1 MASTIINDEEPKKQT
16 IDFNADE
23 ILTDWFENNE
33 NNWIWFEFI
42 WSKCIE
48 KSIEDFSDIAEII
61 LEKYDNK
68 IICRVLNSKSDI
80 NLTVCEFSNYIIDLM
95 NVI

>member
-1 MASTIINDEEPKKQT
+1 MKYLQIGLKTMKII
-16 IDFNADE
+16 
-23 ILTDWFENNE
+23 
-33 NNWIWFEFI
+33 EFDLNLYDQ
-42 WSKCIE
+42 KCIE
-48 KSIEDFSDIAEII
+48 KSSEDFSDIAEII

>member
-1 MASTIINDEEPKKQT
+1 MKYLQIGLKTMKII
-16 IDFNADE
+16 
-23 ILTDWFENNE
+23 
-33 NNWIWFEFI
+33 EFDLNLYDQ
-42 WSKCIE
+42 KCIE
-48 KSIEDFSDIAEII
+48 TSIEEFSDIAEII

>member
-1 MASTIINDEEPKKQT
+1 MILKLMKYLQIGLKTMKII
-16 IDFNADE
+16 
-23 ILTDWFENNE
+23 
-33 NNWIWFEFI
+33 EFDLNLYDQ
-42 WSKCIE
+42 KCIE

>member
-1 MASTIINDEEPKKQT
+1 MKYLQIGLKTMKII
-16 IDFNADE
+16 
-23 ILTDWFENNE
+23 
-33 NNWIWFEFI
+33 EFYLNLYDQ
-42 WSKCIE
+42 KCIE